1 MRKLAVSESCFPT
14 FICIRHEGVNL
25 RGRNDTAS
33 RVLQKFF
40 KPELHL
46 KSICAASVYIMKDFC
61 QTSALKLFD
70 KIT

>member
-1 MRKLAVSESCFPT
+1 M
-14 FICIRHEGVNL
+14 IRRAL
-25 RGRNDTAS
+25 I
-33 RVLQKFF
+33 LQKFF